1 MSGTPTSGLL
11 DDIVRDSRL
20 ETYYEGALTI
30 HLRNDPRAPPLTQKQ
45 QERWKKV
52 RTLGYGGQGQVVL
65 EKCVDDKPAV
75 TERAVKKIRLQTDDP
90 RRRYEEEL
98 ATILKFSHDNRGLP
112 IATSIQRYAHY
123 QGLNIAMIWIMADL
137 ECQNILINR
146 HPQGDNPGS
155 WWVKLADFGISKR
168 LGTDTNAT
176 TYIPGTRLYMAP
188 ELMDQDSINPP
199 RNDYLKADVW
209 SLGIT
214 AFFILTKNIPF
225 PNSSSIQGY
234 GRNPAVSFPY
244 GLLDHHQVSEAGQA
258 FIREVTKP
266 FPEERIG
273 AEAARHLEWIED
285 FLPETPIL
293 GTNSRS
299 STVSSTRTSI
309 DSQKWL
315 TAEIATL
322 ASQPTSRGMSNENH
336 PAWMPPQFEAP
347 SRSNSEAVTLHES
360 LTGRRSESQQSI
372 PGVVSYEDLVYA
384 LLARNVEAAKAIIN
398 SNFNTFTQSGWTPLH
413 LSVAYN
419 NVQVA
424 EYLIDNG
431 ANIHVTRDNGNTPLH
446 VSACN
451 GHEAV
456 TRHLLKNGANIE
468 AKTDLGYTPLHLAA
482 HKGHHAVTKVLL
494 ESGADIEAED
504 KWGRTSLV
512 LAVGKGFTPVVKLL
526 LGEGAG
532 TEVRN
537 EDHETSLILAV
548 KEGRDGM
555 VKLLLEK
562 KADVEATDRQG
573 RTPLMI
579 AAQKKNKALVKLLAQ
594 NGAKKGMSYYLNR
607 LTYRSLRWTLQM
619 PPHIPAQVELTYVDM
634 LGQPQLD
641 TVHRRRRLGF
651 WPGYDII
658 DALLKLCRRSGCDE
672 DGSASGVE
680 GPSGFETNALVAAC
694 DEDDFVEEFVQ
705 EAFIFDDLQG
715 CWS

>member
-20 ETYYEGALTI
+20 ETYYEWPLTI
-30 HLRNDPRAPPLTQKQ
+30 HLRNDPHTRPLTQKQ
-45 QERWKKV
+45 KESWKKV

-65 EKCVDDKPAV
+65 EKCVEGKPAV
-75 TERAVKKIRLQTDDP
+75 TERAVKKIRLQTDDS

-98 ATILKFSHDNRGLP
+98 ATILKFSHDNYSQYFVKSLGWYARKEKLYLAMEYLPAGDLFHYVCEYERLVEDDCREIVSQLVSGL
-112 IATSIQRYAHY
+112 ALMHAEGFAHRDV
-123 QGLNIAMIWIMADL
+123 NPK
-137 ECQNILINR
+137 NILINR

-188 ELMDQDSINPP
+188 ELIDRDSINPP

-225 PNSSSIQGY
+225 HNPSSIQGY

-266 FPEERIG
+266 FPNERIG
-273 AEAARHLEWIED
+273 AEEARHLEWIRD
-285 FLPETPIL
+285 FLPEIPIL

-322 ASQPTSRGMSNENH
+322 ASQPTSRGMNNENH
-336 PAWMPPQFEAP
+336 PAWMPPQFGAP

-360 LTGRRSESQQSI
+360 LIGRQSESQPSI
-372 PGVVSYEDLVYA
+372 RGVVSYEDLVYA
-384 LLARNVEAAKAIIN
+384 LLTRNVEAAKTIIN
-398 SNFNTFTQSGWTPLH
+398 SNFNTFMQSGWTPLH

-482 HKGHHAVTKVLL
+482 HKGHHAVAKVLL

-562 KADVEATDRQG
+562 KADIEATDRQG

-579 AAQKKNKALVKLLAQ
+579 AAQKKHKALVKLLVQ
-594 NGAKKGMSYYLNR
+594 NRAKKGMSYYLNR
-607 LTYRSLRWTLQM
+607 FG
-619 PPHIPAQVELTYVDM
+619 D
-634 LGQPQLD
+634 
-641 TVHRRRRLGF
+641 
-651 WPGYDII
+651 
-658 DALLKLCRRSGCDE
+658 
-672 DGSASGVE
+672 
-680 GPSGFETNALVAAC
+680 LV
-694 DEDDFVEEFVQ
+694 
-705 EAFIFDDLQG
+705 
-715 CWS
+715 